1 MTELLA
7 KSRPTEWMSTLDLT
21 NSFWQVELQ
30 KESRKY
36 TAFQHKGKT
45 YQFCVTPFGLSTSSA
60 ALVRALDQVLDKEFD
75 DFALVYVDDMVCQ
88 SNTFTEQLNHLETI
102 FEKS

>member
-1 MTELLA
+1 MNELLA

-21 NSFWQVELQ
+21 NSFWQVELE

-45 YQFCVTPFGLSTSSA
+45 YQFCVTPFGLENQIYA
-60 ALVRALDQVLDKEFD
+60 DKKYHF
-75 DFALVYVDDMVCQ
+75 
-88 SNTFTEQLNHLETI
+88 
-102 FEKS
+102 